1 MAAGVRRIFPLSL
14 IAGPFGL
21 AYGATAVANDIG
33 DVDGILASFVIVAG
47 AAQIALVDL
56 NGDDAAWY
64 IAVATALVINLRF
77 FLYSASLA
85 PSFRDFPTG
94 WRFGLPYLLTDQASV
109 ISIQE
114 YETEHD
120 PHYRRWFT
128 LGAGLWFVAPWFI
141 GTAIGV
147 LAGGDIPDWVQ
158 IGFVVP
164 LMFMALLV
172 PTLTTRPKLAAALL
186 GAGVAAAAQPLPD
199 GVNIMLGALVGI
211 AVGTYL
217 SERP

>member
-21 AYGATAVANDIG
+21 AYGATAVANGIG

-56 NGDDAAWY
+56 NGDAAAWY

-85 PSFRDFPTG
+85 PSFRDFSPG

-114 YETEHD
+114 YETEPD

-128 LGAGLWFVAPWFI
+128 LGAGVWFVVPWFI

-172 PTLTTRPKLAAALL
+172 PTLTSRPKLVAALL